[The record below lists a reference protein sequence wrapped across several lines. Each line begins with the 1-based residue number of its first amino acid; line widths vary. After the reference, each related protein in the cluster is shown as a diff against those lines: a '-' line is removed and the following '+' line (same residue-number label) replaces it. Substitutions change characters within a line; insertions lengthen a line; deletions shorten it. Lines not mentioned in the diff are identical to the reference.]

1 MYTPAARLFNW
12 TPGPGAPRSARRR
25 AAGPG
30 KAFSSLTKAEFS
42 AYTALVSKRRT
53 SRAGAA
59 RRATG
64 PLYELSAVGRATG
77 AAPSLL
83 KSWCE
88 QGILVPAIEARGTG
102 TRRYFD
108 RATVLRAAILGELR
122 HLLGTRLRLGE
133 IGKWVATLDPDLIDR
148 QRDPARVYLF
158 ASRVGDSLSE
168 AYVSVSEEDPV
179 KFMHTLR
186 QWRAAVVL
194 DLTAINERVWT
205 ALEE

>member
-1 MYTPAARLFNW
+1 AARGSGNEREAGSATL
-12 TPGPGAPRSARRR
+12 GAPARSRSRNNH
-25 AAGPG
+25 
-30 KAFSSLTKAEFS
+30 FLDKAEFS
-42 AYTALVSKRRT
+42 AYTAVVSKRRT

-108 RATVLRAAILGELR
+108 RATVLRAAVLVELR

-133 IGKWVATLDPDLIDR
+133 IGEW
-148 QRDPARVYLF
+148 
-158 ASRVGDSLSE
+158 
-168 AYVSVSEEDPV
+168 
-179 KFMHTLR
+179 
-186 QWRAAVVL
+186 
-194 DLTAINERVWT
+194 
-205 ALEE
+205 